1 MLVCL
6 RSLKRDIMSLNES
19 ETKMATTGIT
29 QRYGSLRYRKTVAVA
44 AFSAAFCALGDV
56 YWFVGTDGASWQE
69 KENYRMESRTGSVA
83 TKLPGG
89 EDLVMAGSN
98 SSASPAN
105 VDVPAE
111 DNDFIAG
118 LKGISVRNCTLTL
131 NIVTNTHFACAVGGM
146 QSNGAFSRSG
156 TVVKKGAG
164 DLYLDSCGN
173 YVASGRPADYLCDT
187 FAVSNGNVYLNK
199 DVTDATGHGDFAF
212 FAVLDIA
219 AGSTFFIPSSG
230 FSTGFYFDG
239 LSGAGDISTIGAVT
253 NSIYITPT
261 RPCTFSGRITGHVKP
276 YLRGGKVQTLDGT
289 GSDTDQSFVVQTTTN
304 YRDTTVAFT
313 DGTSDYGAS
322 SSGFGANLTLEAS
335 GSYGPKIRYAGTAP
349 GSLKKTIYCYSG
361 EALTVDG
368 GAFGGLTLENG
379 YIWRR
384 SSGSSDPGL
393 ARIIFTG
400 EGAATNVENGMIF
413 NKMGNA
419 TVMSQPLTIVKRGA
433 GTWRFK
439 NNGTREIDSVVAVD
453 EGTLQFD
460 TIAPVGS
467 VCSLG
472 YATHPYD
479 PDYSTAVASEDY
491 SSKAVGYHLRV
502 GGGTTSGILEYT
514 GTAAVTNDTRIV
526 AVYGDGTLK
535 NSSARDFIQR
545 GVVTAGATASTLTID
560 CSASAGR
567 LMVGDI
573 TNTVGTLSV
582 VKTGSGEA
590 SIDGSLDFNGTLSVK
605 DGTLI
610 AGNRPND
617 TWFRFTIKNNHGG
630 LMGTTYTKQIRISEL
645 ALYSADGVRRNV
657 GLVTNTV
664 STVTRLGEG
673 QVAYLAGYDVYRN
686 YDTTYGGRANGVAS
700 LFDESH
706 GATAPSTTSCDWYC
720 YTPGEKAFDPE
731 NENTWVVIAM
741 RLPAGTPEIVAM
753 DYVSSYDGPKSKSG
767 TVPTSGWYATE
778 PRTYIME
785 SSSDGITWH
794 TVYTEADT
802 YANHVTKGGYWI
814 SSDGTEAFS
823 AGAVR
828 KLSDGKGLA
837 FTARAVS
844 DEGSHSAALENVAA
858 ISVARGAS
866 LTLVGDVVEVK
877 GLEIDLARGFGSLNG
892 ATFANAGTLNLVG
905 CAEPFRGTNVVM
917 DLSGTVNSGAIAGW
931 TLQCDGVAKKLAVR
945 VTDAGLEISP
955 PGLIVLF
962 R

>member
-1 MLVCL
+1 MP
-6 RSLKRDIMSLNES
+6 LNES
-19 ETKMATTGIT
+19 ETKMATACIT
-29 QRYGSLRYRKTVAVA
+29 QRYGSLRYGKTVALA

-56 YWFVGTDGASWQE
+56 YWFVGTDGASWQD
-69 KENYRMESRTGSVA
+69 KDNYRMGSRTGSVA

-98 SSASPAN
+98 NSASPAN
-105 VDVPAE
+105 VVVPAE
-111 DNDFIAG
+111 DNNFIAG

-131 NIVTNTHFACAVGGM
+131 NIGTNTHFACAVGGM

-199 DVTDATGHGDFAF
+199 DVTDATGNGDFAF
-212 FAVLDIA
+212 FAILDIA

-261 RPCTFSGRITGHVKP
+261 RPCTFAGRITGHVKP
-276 YLRGGKVQTLDGT
+276 YVRGGKVQTLDGT

-322 SSGFGANLTLEAS
+322 SSGFGANLTLEVT
-335 GSYGPKIRYAGTAP
+335 GSYGPKLRYAGTAP

-368 GAFGGLTLENG
+368 GAYGGLTLTGG
-379 YIWRR
+379 YIWRK
-384 SSGSSDPGL
+384 SSATSDPGL
-393 ARIIFTG
+393 ARIIFAG
-400 EGAATNVENGMIF
+400 DGAATNIEDGMIF
-413 NKMGNA
+413 NKMGN
-419 TVMSQPLTIVKRGA
+419 TTIMSQPLTIVKQGA

-439 NNGTREIDSVVAVD
+439 NNSTREIDGVVAVD

-460 TIAPVGS
+460 TLAPVGS

-479 PDYSTAVASEDY
+479 PDYSTASKTEDY
-491 SSKAVGYHLRV
+491 SSRAVGYHLRV
-502 GGGTTSGILEYT
+502 GGGTTAGTLEYT
-514 GTAAVTNDTRIV
+514 GTKSVTNDTRIV

-535 NSSARDFIQR
+535 NSSAADFFQR
-545 GVVTAGATASTLTID
+545 GVVTADATASTLTID

-590 SIDGSLDFNGTLSVK
+590 SIDGNLDFNGTLSVK

-617 TWFRFTIKNNHGG
+617 TWFRLTIKNNHGG
-630 LMGTTYTKQIRISEL
+630 LMGTTYKKQVRLSEF

-664 STVTRLGEG
+664 SSVSKLGEG
-673 QVAYLAGYDVYRN
+673 EVAYLAGYDVYRN
-686 YDTTYGGRANGVAS
+686 YDAAYGGRANGLTC

-706 GATAPSTTSCDWYC
+706 GVTAPSTTSGDWYC

-731 NENTWVVIAM
+731 NENTWVVIAI
-741 RLPAGTPEIVAM
+741 RLPANTPEIVAM
-753 DYVSSYDGPKSKSG
+753 DYVSSYPGPTTKGG
-767 TVPTSGWYATE
+767 TNWNAWYACE
-778 PRTYIME
+778 PRTYILE

-794 TVYTEADT
+794 TVYAEADT
-802 YANHVTKGGYWI
+802 YDSHITKGGYWI
-814 SSDGTEAFS
+814 SSDGTEEFS

-858 ISVARGAS
+858 ISVERGAS
-866 LTLVGDVVEVK
+866 LTLVGDVAEVK
-877 GLEIDLARGFGSLNG
+877 GLVIDMERGFGSLNC
-892 ATFANAGTLNLVG
+892 ATFASVGTLNLVG
-905 CAEPFRGTNVVM
+905 CAEPFKGTNVVM

-931 TLQCDGVAKKLAVR
+931 TLQCDGVARKMAVR
-945 VTDAGLEISP
+945 VTDAGIEISP